1 MGRCRG
7 VSLAELVLVLVITGI
22 LLGAALPRLAGG
34 GDRWIV
40 AEAREEVIGLVYQAR
55 MEARRWGEA
64 VLVVESGGGARVEV
78 PERGLVGA
86 WEPRVPGLRVEVAGP
101 RDEAHLVFG
110 PSGTGRLANATL
122 RLHRGDQVREVVIS
136 SYGRVRR

>member
-22 LLGAALPRLAGG
+22 LLGTALPRLAGG

-78 PERGLVGA
+78 PERGLVGE
-86 WEPRVPGLRVEVAGP
+86 WEPRVAGLRIEVAGA
-101 RDEAHLVFG
+101 RDEAHLAFG